1 LHAGLAADAALVVK
15 IDDAVGSAKQRNGGA
30 DLYARGIVA
39 VIAAQHGEMA
49 PRVGVKSLLDVFHP
63 RTINTDRYI
72 VFFLAGD
79 RACMTADATVLI
91 DKKSVAHLLPF

>member
-1 LHAGLAADAALVVK
+1 
-15 IDDAVGSAKQRNGGA
+15 
-30 DLYARGIVA
+30 
-39 VIAAQHGEMA
+39 
-49 PRVGVKSLLDVFHP
+49 
-63 RTINTDRYI
+63 